1 MKHAEFY
8 ACGSNTKEFGGYT
21 VQGYLDENK
30 GWVRLS
36 RDGEL
41 LLYYYADK
49 TGKTW
54 EGSLKLSTR
63 AKEYVTKVCKI
74 LVNQIK
80 AQ

>member
-1 MKHAEFY
+1 MKSTEFY
-8 ACGSNTKEFGGYT
+8 ACGSKTKDFGGYT

-36 RDGEL
+36 RNGEL

-54 EGSLKLSTR
+54 EGALKLSTR
-63 AKEYVTKVCKI
+63 AKEHVTKVCKI
-74 LVNQIK
+74 LVNQMK